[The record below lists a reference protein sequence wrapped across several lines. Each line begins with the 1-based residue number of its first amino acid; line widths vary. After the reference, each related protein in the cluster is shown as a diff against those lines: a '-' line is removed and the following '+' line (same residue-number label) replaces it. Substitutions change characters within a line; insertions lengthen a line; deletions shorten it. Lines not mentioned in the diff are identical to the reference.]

1 MRYSLFPG
9 CIAKNMY
16 PSIEKST
23 GIVFRELG
31 LDFFEDPY
39 TCCPAPGVIRSYDFD
54 SWLVIAARNIAVAEG
69 RDAAVLTICNGC
81 YGTLSA
87 ADRYLK
93 ENPSA
98 ARMVNE
104 KLGAIGMRYRG
115 NSQVVHFVDVLKDMV
130 PTIEEKAKV
139 ELDLRVAIHYA
150 TI

>member
-31 LDFFEDPY
+31 LELIEDPY

-69 RDAAVLTICNGC
+69 SSSALLTICNGC

-87 ADRYLK
+87 ADRHLK
-93 ENPSA
+93 ENPA
-98 ARMVNE
+98 AMRKVSE
-104 KLGAIGMRYRG
+104 RLGIIGMG
-115 NSQVVHFVDVLKDMV
+115 
-130 PTIEEKAKV
+130 
-139 ELDLRVAIHYA
+139 
-150 TI
+150 